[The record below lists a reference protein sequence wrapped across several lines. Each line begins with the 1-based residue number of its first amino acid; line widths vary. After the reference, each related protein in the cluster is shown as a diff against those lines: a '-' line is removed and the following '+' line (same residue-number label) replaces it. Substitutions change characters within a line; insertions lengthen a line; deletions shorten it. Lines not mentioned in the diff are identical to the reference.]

1 MFRGLQIPEDKGQSK
16 GRKETDDKVNKG
28 KTIFVPVDLQST
40 GGITA
45 GLRPTRITNPQIS
58 VSGIANPRG
67 QKLKTGTLFNDNNTC
82 LVPVDLQSTGGITAG
97 LRPARIINPQIS
109 VFGDCKSPKTKD
121 KVKAGRKLTI
131 M

>member
-45 GLRPTRITNPQIS
+45 GLRP
-58 VSGIANPRG
+58 
-67 QKLKTGTLFNDNNTC
+67 
-82 LVPVDLQSTGGITAG
+82 
-97 LRPARIINPQIS
+97 ARIINPQFSDSGITNPRGLRDYKS
-109 VFGDCKSPKTKD
+109 ANYYLGDLQSPRTKR
-121 KVKAGRKLTI
+121 GQTQTNPRG
-131 M
+131 